1 MSELYDFFLSSYS
14 GYSRVD
20 IVLEFLAFWFGIISV
35 FFAKKQ
41 NILVY
46 PTGIICTIITTYL
59 MYKVSLFGHILVNLL
74 YTIISFF
81 GWWNWS
87 RRENNDL
94 VVKVSKF
101 TSNDLSKSL
110 LIFFFIVFVAYFAH
124 DFFANN
130 FEYKLKELL
139 DIFTSGIFVTAMW
152 LMANKKL
159 ENWIL
164 WIIGNV
170 ITIPL
175 YLFSYKIILSIQYV
189 IFTILAIQA
198 YIEWKKSLSK

>member
-1 MSELYDFFLSSYS
+1 MGEVYDFFLSSYS
-14 GYSRVD
+14 NHSRID

-35 FFAKKQ
+35 VFAKKQ

-46 PTGIICTIITTYL
+46 PTGIICTVITMYL
-59 MYKVSLFGHILVNLL
+59 MYKVSLLGHILVNLL

-101 TSNDLSKSL
+101 TSNDLTKSL

-124 DFFANN
+124 DFFATN
-130 FEYKLKELL
+130 FEGQIKEL
-139 DIFTSGIFVTAMW
+139 DILTSGIFVTAMW

-175 YLFSYKIILSIQYV
+175 YLSSDKIILSIQYI

>member
-1 MSELYDFFLSSYS
+1 MGEVYDFFLSSYS
-14 GYSRVD
+14 DYSRVD
-20 IVLEFLAFWFGIISV
+20 ILLEFLAFWFGIISV
-35 FFAKKQ
+35 VFAKKQ

-46 PTGIICTIITTYL
+46 PTGIICTLITMYL
-59 MYKVSLFGHILVNLL
+59 MYKVSLLGHILVNLL

-101 TSNDLSKSL
+101 TSNDLTKSL

-124 DFFANN
+124 DFFATN
-130 FEYKLKELL
+130 FEGQIKEL
-139 DIFTSGIFVTAMW
+139 DILTSGIFVTAMW

-175 YLFSYKIILSIQYV
+175 YLSSDKIILSIQYV
-189 IFTILAIQA
+189 IFTILAVQA

>member
-1 MSELYDFFLSSYS
+1 MGEVYDFFLSSYS
-14 GYSRVD
+14 DYSRVD

-35 FFAKKQ
+35 VFAKKQ

-46 PTGIICTIITTYL
+46 PTGIICTVITMYL
-59 MYKVSLFGHILVNLL
+59 MYKVSLLGHIIVNLL

-101 TSNDLSKSL
+101 TSNDLTKSL
-110 LIFFFIVFVAYFAH
+110 LIFVYIVFVAYFAH
-124 DFFANN
+124 DFFATN
-130 FEYKLKELL
+130 FEGQIKEL
-139 DIFTSGIFVTAMW
+139 DILTSGIFVTAMW

-175 YLFSYKIILSIQYV
+175 YLSSDKIILSIQYV

>member
-1 MSELYDFFLSSYS
+1 MGEVYDFFLSSYS
-14 GYSRVD
+14 NHSRID

-35 FFAKKQ
+35 VFAKKQ

-46 PTGIICTIITTYL
+46 PTGIICTIITMYL
-59 MYKVSLFGHILVNLL
+59 MYKVSLLGHILVNLL

-124 DFFANN
+124 DFFATN
-130 FEYKLKELL
+130 FEGQIKEL
-139 DIFTSGIFVTAMW
+139 DILTSGIFVTAMW

-164 WIIGNV
+164 WIIGNL

-175 YLFSYKIILSIQYV
+175 YLSSDKIILSIQYV
-189 IFTILAIQA
+189 IFTILAVQA

>member
-1 MSELYDFFLSSYS
+1 MGEVYDFFLSSYS
-14 GYSRVD
+14 NYSRVD

-35 FFAKKQ
+35 VYAKKQ

-46 PTGIICTIITTYL
+46 PTGVICTIITMYL
-59 MYKVSLFGHILVNLL
+59 MYKVSLLGHILVNLI

-101 TSNDLSKSL
+101 TSNDLTKSL

-124 DFFANN
+124 DFFATN
-130 FEYKLKELL
+130 FDGQIKEL
-139 DIFTSGIFVTAMW
+139 DILTSGIFVTAMW

-175 YLFSYKIILSIQYV
+175 YISSDKIILSIQYV

>member
-1 MSELYDFFLSSYS
+1 MGEVCDFFLSSYS
-14 GYSRVD
+14 DYSRID
-20 IVLEFLAFWFGIISV
+20 IVLEFLAFWLGIISV
-35 FFAKKQ
+35 VFAKKQ

-46 PTGIICTIITTYL
+46 PTGIICTIITMYL
-59 MYKVSLFGHILVNLL
+59 MYKVSLLGHILVNLL

-101 TSNDLSKSL
+101 TSNDLTKSL
-110 LIFFFIVFVAYFAH
+110 LIFFFIVFVAYFVH
-124 DFFANN
+124 DFFATN
-130 FEYKLKELL
+130 FEGQIKEL
-139 DIFTSGIFVTAMW
+139 DILTSGIFVTAMW

-175 YLFSYKIILSIQYV
+175 YLSSDKIILSIQYI
-189 IFTILAIQA
+189 IFTILAVQA
-198 YIEWKKSLSK
+198 YIEWKKNLSK

>member
-1 MSELYDFFLSSYS
+1 MGEVYDFFINSYS
-14 GYSRVD
+14 DYSRVD
-20 IVLEFLAFWFGIISV
+20 IVLEFFAFWFGIISV
-35 FFAKKQ
+35 VFAKKQ

-46 PTGIICTIITTYL
+46 PTGIICTIITMYL
-59 MYKVSLFGHILVNLL
+59 MYKVSLLGHILVNLL

-110 LIFFFIVFVAYFAH
+110 LIFFFIVFTAYLAH
-124 DFFANN
+124 DFFATD
-130 FEYKLKELL
+130 FEGQIKEL

-152 LMANKKL
+152 LMANKKI
-159 ENWIL
+159 EHWIF
-164 WIIGNV
+164 WIIGNL
-170 ITIPL
+170 ISIPL
-175 YLFSYKIILSIQYV
+175 YFVKGLGFSSIQFT
-189 IFTILAIQA
+189 IFLILAIIG
-198 YIEWKKSLSK
+198 YMEWKKNLIK

>member
-1 MSELYDFFLSSYS
+1 MGEVYDFFLSSYS
-14 GYSRVD
+14 NYSRVD

-35 FFAKKQ
+35 VFAKKQ

-46 PTGIICTIITTYL
+46 PTGIICTIITMYL
-59 MYKVSLFGHILVNLL
+59 MYKVSLLGHILVNLL

-101 TSNDLSKSL
+101 TSNDLTKSL

-124 DFFANN
+124 DFFATN
-130 FEYKLKELL
+130 FEGQIKEL
-139 DIFTSGIFVTAMW
+139 DILTSGIFVTAMW

-175 YLFSYKIILSIQYV
+175 YLSSDKIILSIQYV

>member
-1 MSELYDFFLSSYS
+1 MGEVYDFFLSSYYD
-14 GYSRVD
+14 YSRVD
-20 IVLEFLAFWFGIISV
+20 IILEFLAFWFGIISV
-35 FFAKKQ
+35 VFAKKQ

-46 PTGIICTIITTYL
+46 PTGIICTIITMYL
-59 MYKVSLFGHILVNLL
+59 MYKVSLLGHILVNLL

-101 TSNDLSKSL
+101 TSNDLTKSL

-124 DFFANN
+124 DFFATN
-130 FEYKLKELL
+130 FEGQIKEL
-139 DIFTSGIFVTAMW
+139 DILTSGIFVTAMW

-175 YLFSYKIILSIQYV
+175 YLSSDKIILSIQYV
-189 IFTILAIQA
+189 IFTILAVQA

>member
-1 MSELYDFFLSSYS
+1 MGEVYDFFLSSYS
-14 GYSRVD
+14 NHSRID

-35 FFAKKQ
+35 VFAKKQ

-46 PTGIICTIITTYL
+46 PTGIICTIITMYL
-59 MYKVSLFGHILVNLL
+59 MYKVSLLGHILVNLL

-101 TSNDLSKSL
+101 TYNDLTKSL

-124 DFFANN
+124 DFFATN
-130 FEYKLKELL
+130 FEGQIKEL
-139 DIFTSGIFVTAMW
+139 DILTSGIFVTAMW

-175 YLFSYKIILSIQYV
+175 YLSSDKIILSMQYV
-189 IFTILAIQA
+189 IFTILAVQA

>member
-35 FFAKKQ
+35 VFAKKQ

-130 FEYKLKELL
+130 FEYQLKELL

>member
-1 MSELYDFFLSSYS
+1 MGEVYDFFLSSYS

-20 IVLEFLAFWFGIISV
+20 IFLEFLAFWFGIISV
-35 FFAKKQ
+35 VFAKKQ

-46 PTGIICTIITTYL
+46 PTGIICTIITMYL
-59 MYKVSLFGHILVNLL
+59 MYKVSLLGHILVNLL

-87 RRENNDL
+87 RKENNDL

-101 TSNDLSKSL
+101 TSNDLTKSL
-110 LIFFFIVFVAYFAH
+110 LIFFFILFVAYFAH
-124 DFFANN
+124 DFFATN
-130 FEYKLKELL
+130 FEGQIKEL
-139 DIFTSGIFVTAMW
+139 DILTSGIFVTAMW

-175 YLFSYKIILSIQYV
+175 YLSSDKIILSIQYV

-198 YIEWKKSLSK
+198 YIQWKKSLSK

>member
-1 MSELYDFFLSSYS
+1 MGEVYDFFLSSYS
-14 GYSRVD
+14 DYSRID

-35 FFAKKQ
+35 VFAKKQ

-46 PTGIICTIITTYL
+46 PTGIICTIITMYL
-59 MYKVSLFGHILVNLL
+59 MYKVSLLGHILVNLL

-101 TSNDLSKSL
+101 TYNDLTKSL

-124 DFFANN
+124 DFFATN
-130 FEYKLKELL
+130 FEGQIKEL
-139 DIFTSGIFVTAMW
+139 DILTSGIFVTAMW

-175 YLFSYKIILSIQYV
+175 YLSSDKIILSIQYI
-189 IFTILAIQA
+189 IFTILAVQA

>member
-1 MSELYDFFLSSYS
+1 MGEVYDFFLSSYS
-14 GYSRVD
+14 DYSMID

-35 FFAKKQ
+35 VFAKKQ

-46 PTGIICTIITTYL
+46 PTGIICTIITMYL
-59 MYKVSLFGHILVNLL
+59 MYKVSLLGHILVNLL

-101 TSNDLSKSL
+101 TYNDLTKSL

-124 DFFANN
+124 DFFATN
-130 FEYKLKELL
+130 FEGQIKEL
-139 DIFTSGIFVTAMW
+139 DILTSGIFVTAMW

-175 YLFSYKIILSIQYV
+175 YLSSDKIILSIQYV
-189 IFTILAIQA
+189 IFTILAVQA
-198 YIEWKKSLSK
+198 YIEWNKSLSK

>member
-1 MSELYDFFLSSYS
+1 MGEVYDFFLSSYS
-14 GYSRVD
+14 GYSKVD

-35 FFAKKQ
+35 VFAKKQ

-46 PTGIICTIITTYL
+46 PTGIICTIITMYI
-59 MYKVSLFGHILVNLL
+59 MYKVSLLGHILVNLL

-87 RRENNDL
+87 RRENNEL

-101 TSNDLSKSL
+101 TSNDLTKSL

-124 DFFANN
+124 DFFATN
-130 FEYKLKELL
+130 FEGQIKEL
-139 DIFTSGIFVTAMW
+139 DILTSGIFVTAMW

-175 YLFSYKIILSIQYV
+175 YLSSDKIILSIQYI

>member
-1 MSELYDFFLSSYS
+1 MGEVYDFFLNSYS
-14 GYSRVD
+14 DYSRID

-35 FFAKKQ
+35 VFAKKQ

-46 PTGIICTIITTYL
+46 PTGIICTIITMYL
-59 MYKVSLFGHILVNLL
+59 MYKVSLLGHIIVNLL

-124 DFFANN
+124 DFFATN
-130 FEYKLKELL
+130 FEGQIKEL
-139 DIFTSGIFVTAMW
+139 DILTSGIFVTAMW

-175 YLFSYKIILSIQYV
+175 YLSSDKIILSIQYV

>member
-1 MSELYDFFLSSYS
+1 MGEVYDFFLSSYS
-14 GYSRVD
+14 DYSRVD

-35 FFAKKQ
+35 VFAKKQ

-46 PTGIICTIITTYL
+46 PTGIICTIITMYL
-59 MYKVSLFGHILVNLL
+59 MYKVSLLGHILVNLL

-101 TSNDLSKSL
+101 TYNDLTKSL
-110 LIFFFIVFVAYFAH
+110 LIFFFIVFIAYFAH
-124 DFFANN
+124 NFFATN
-130 FEYKLKELL
+130 FEGQIKEL
-139 DIFTSGIFVTAMW
+139 DILTSGIFVTAMW

-175 YLFSYKIILSIQYV
+175 YLSSDKIILSIQYV
-189 IFTILAIQA
+189 IFTILAVQA
-198 YIEWKKSLSK
+198 NIEWNKSLSK

>member
-1 MSELYDFFLSSYS
+1 MGEVYDFFLSSYS
-14 GYSRVD
+14 DHSRID

-35 FFAKKQ
+35 VFAKKQ

-46 PTGIICTIITTYL
+46 PTGIICTIITMYL
-59 MYKVSLFGHILVNLL
+59 MYKVSLLGHILVNLL

-87 RRENNDL
+87 RKENNDL

-124 DFFANN
+124 DFFATN
-130 FEYKLKELL
+130 FEGQIKEL
-139 DIFTSGIFVTAMW
+139 DILTSGIFVTAMW

-175 YLFSYKIILSIQYV
+175 YLSSDKIILSIQYV

>member
-1 MSELYDFFLSSYS
+1 MGEVYDFFLNSYS
-14 GYSRVD
+14 DYSRVD
-20 IVLEFLAFWFGIISV
+20 IILEFLAFWFGIISV
-35 FFAKKQ
+35 VFAKKQ

-46 PTGIICTIITTYL
+46 PTGIICTIITMFL
-59 MYKVSLFGHILVNLL
+59 MYKVSLLGHILVNLL

-87 RRENNDL
+87 RKENNDL

-101 TSNDLSKSL
+101 TSNDLTKSL

-124 DFFANN
+124 DFFATN
-130 FEYKLKELL
+130 FEGQIKEL
-139 DIFTSGIFVTAMW
+139 DILTSGIFVTAMW

-175 YLFSYKIILSIQYV
+175 YLSSDKIILSIQYV

>member
-1 MSELYDFFLSSYS
+1 MGELYDFFVNSYS
-14 GYSRVD
+14 TYSTLD

-35 FFAKKQ
+35 IYAKKQ

-46 PTGIICTIITTYL
+46 PTGIICTIITMYL
-59 MYKVSLFGHILVNLL
+59 MYKVSLLGHILVNLL
-74 YTIISFF
+74 YTLISLF

-87 RRENNDL
+87 RKKNDDL
-94 VVKVSKF
+94 IVKVSKF
-101 TSNDLSKSL
+101 SFSDLPKSL
-110 LIFFFIVFVAYFAH
+110 IIFFFIIAVAYIAH
-124 DFFANN
+124 DY
-130 FEYKLKELL
+130 FETDFEGQTKEL

-164 WIIGNV
+164 WIIGNI

-175 YLFSYKIILSIQYV
+175 YLSSDKIILSIQYV

-198 YIEWKKSLSK
+198 YIQWKKSLSK

>member
-1 MSELYDFFLSSYS
+1 MGEVYDFFLSSYS
-14 GYSRVD
+14 DYSSID
-20 IVLEFLAFWFGIISV
+20 IILEFLAFWFGIISV
-35 FFAKKQ
+35 VFAKKQ

-46 PTGIICTIITTYL
+46 PTGIICTIITMYL
-59 MYKVSLFGHILVNLL
+59 MYKVSLLGHILVNLL

-101 TSNDLSKSL
+101 TYNDLTKSL
-110 LIFFFIVFVAYFAH
+110 LIFFFIVFIAYFAH
-124 DFFANN
+124 NFFATN
-130 FEYKLKELL
+130 FEGQIKEL
-139 DIFTSGIFVTAMW
+139 DILTSGIFVTAMW

-175 YLFSYKIILSIQYV
+175 YLSSDKIILSIQYV
-189 IFTILAIQA
+189 IFTILAVQGYIQ
-198 YIEWKKSLSK
+198 WKKSLSK

>member
-1 MSELYDFFLSSYS
+1 MGEVYDFFLSSYTD
-14 GYSRVD
+14 YSRID
-20 IVLEFLAFWFGIISV
+20 IILEFLAFWFGIISV
-35 FFAKKQ
+35 VFAKKQ

-46 PTGIICTIITTYL
+46 PTGIICTIITMYL
-59 MYKVSLFGHILVNLL
+59 MYKVSLLGHILVNLL

-101 TSNDLSKSL
+101 TSNDLTKSL

-124 DFFANN
+124 DFFATN
-130 FEYKLKELL
+130 FEGQIKEL
-139 DIFTSGIFVTAMW
+139 DILTSGIFVTAMW

-175 YLFSYKIILSIQYV
+175 YLSSDKIILSIQYV

-198 YIEWKKSLSK
+198 YIQWKKSLSK

>member
-1 MSELYDFFLSSYS
+1 MGEVYDFFLSSYS
-14 GYSRVD
+14 DYSRVD

-35 FFAKKQ
+35 VFAKKQ

-46 PTGIICTIITTYL
+46 PTGIICTIITMYL
-59 MYKVSLFGHILVNLL
+59 MYKVSLLGHILVNLL

-87 RRENNDL
+87 RKENNDL

-101 TSNDLSKSL
+101 TSNDLTKSL

-124 DFFANN
+124 DFFATN
-130 FEYKLKELL
+130 FEGQIKEL
-139 DIFTSGIFVTAMW
+139 DILTSGIFVTAMW

-175 YLFSYKIILSIQYV
+175 YLSSDKIILSIQYV
-189 IFTILAIQA
+189 IFTILAVQA

>member
-1 MSELYDFFLSSYS
+1 MGEVYDFFLSSYS
-14 GYSRVD
+14 NYSRVD

-35 FFAKKQ
+35 VYAKKQ

-46 PTGIICTIITTYL
+46 PTGVICTIITMYL
-59 MYKVSLFGHILVNLL
+59 MYKVSLLGHILVNLI

-101 TSNDLSKSL
+101 TSNDLTKSL
-110 LIFFFIVFVAYFAH
+110 LIFLFIVFVAYLAH
-124 DFFANN
+124 DFFGTN
-130 FEYKLKELL
+130 FDGQIKEL
-139 DIFTSGIFVTAMW
+139 DILTSGIFVTAMW

-164 WIIGNV
+164 WIVGNV

-175 YLFSYKIILSIQYV
+175 YLSSDKIILSIQYV
-189 IFTILAIQA
+189 IFTILAMQA

>member
-1 MSELYDFFLSSYS
+1 MGEVYDFFLSSYS
-14 GYSRVD
+14 GYSKVD

-35 FFAKKQ
+35 VFAKKQ

-46 PTGIICTIITTYL
+46 PTGIICTIITMYL
-59 MYKVSLFGHILVNLL
+59 MYKVSLLGHILVNLL
-74 YTIISFF
+74 YTIISLF

-101 TSNDLSKSL
+101 TSNDLTKSL

-124 DFFANN
+124 DFFATN
-130 FEYKLKELL
+130 FEGQIKEL
-139 DIFTSGIFVTAMW
+139 DILTSGIFVTAMW

-164 WIIGNV
+164 WIIGNL

-175 YLFSYKIILSIQYV
+175 YLSSDKIILSIQYV
-189 IFTILAIQA
+189 IFTILAVQA

>member
-1 MSELYDFFLSSYS
+1 MGEVYDFFLSSYS
-14 GYSRVD
+14 DYSRVD

-35 FFAKKQ
+35 VFAKKQ

-46 PTGIICTIITTYL
+46 PTGIICTIITMYL
-59 MYKVSLFGHILVNLL
+59 MYKVSLLGHILVNLL

-101 TSNDLSKSL
+101 TSNDFNKSL

-124 DFFANN
+124 DFFATN
-130 FEYKLKELL
+130 FEGQIKEL
-139 DIFTSGIFVTAMW
+139 DILTSGIFVTAMW

-175 YLFSYKIILSIQYV
+175 YLSSDKIILSIQYV

>member
-1 MSELYDFFLSSYS
+1 MGEVYDFFLSSYS
-14 GYSRVD
+14 DYSRID
-20 IVLEFLAFWFGIISV
+20 ILLEFLAFWFGIISV
-35 FFAKKQ
+35 VFAKKQ

-46 PTGIICTIITTYL
+46 PTGIICTIITMYL
-59 MYKVSLFGHILVNLL
+59 MYKVSLLGHILVNLL

-101 TSNDLSKSL
+101 TYNDLTKSL
-110 LIFFFIVFVAYFAH
+110 LIFFFIVFIAYFAH
-124 DFFANN
+124 NFFATN
-130 FEYKLKELL
+130 FEGQIKEL
-139 DIFTSGIFVTAMW
+139 DILTSGVFVTAMW

-175 YLFSYKIILSIQYV
+175 YLSSDKIILSIQYV
-189 IFTILAIQA
+189 IFTILAVQA
-198 YIEWKKSLSK
+198 YIEWNKSLSK

>member
-1 MSELYDFFLSSYS
+1 M
-14 GYSRVD
+14 
-20 IVLEFLAFWFGIISV
+20 
-35 FFAKKQ
+35 
-41 NILVY
+41 
-46 PTGIICTIITTYL
+46 YL
-59 MYKVSLFGHILVNLL
+59 MYKVSLLGHILVNLL

-87 RRENNDL
+87 RRENDDL

-124 DFFANN
+124 DFFETN
-130 FEYKLKELL
+130 FEGQIKEL
-139 DIFTSGIFVTAMW
+139 DILTSGIFVTAMW

-175 YLFSYKIILSIQYV
+175 YLSSDKIILSIQYV
-189 IFTILAIQA
+189 IFTILAVQA

>member
-1 MSELYDFFLSSYS
+1 MGEVYDFFLSSYS
-14 GYSRVD
+14 GYYKVD

-35 FFAKKQ
+35 VFAKKQ

-46 PTGIICTIITTYL
+46 PTGIICTIITMYL
-59 MYKVSLFGHILVNLL
+59 MYKVSLLGHILVNLL

-101 TSNDLSKSL
+101 TSNDLTKSL
-110 LIFFFIVFVAYFAH
+110 LIIFFIVFVAYFAH
-124 DFFANN
+124 DFFATN
-130 FEYKLKELL
+130 FEGQIKEL
-139 DIFTSGIFVTAMW
+139 DILTSGIFVTAMW

-175 YLFSYKIILSIQYV
+175 YLSSDKIILSIQYV

>member
-1 MSELYDFFLSSYS
+1 MGEVYDFFLSSYS
-14 GYSRVD
+14 DYSRVD
-20 IVLEFLAFWFGIISV
+20 ILLEFLAFWFGIISV
-35 FFAKKQ
+35 VFAKKQ

-46 PTGIICTIITTYL
+46 PTGIICTVITMYL
-59 MYKVSLFGHILVNLL
+59 MYKVSLLGHILVNLL

-101 TSNDLSKSL
+101 TSNDLTKSL

-124 DFFANN
+124 DFFATN
-130 FEYKLKELL
+130 FEGQIKEL
-139 DIFTSGIFVTAMW
+139 DILTSGIFVTAMW

-175 YLFSYKIILSIQYV
+175 YLSSDKIILSIQYV
-189 IFTILAIQA
+189 IFTILAVQA
-198 YIEWKKSLSK
+198 YIEWNKSLSK

>member
-1 MSELYDFFLSSYS
+1 MGELYDFFANSYS
-14 GYSRVD
+14 TYSTLD

-35 FFAKKQ
+35 IYAKKQ

-46 PTGIICTIITTYL
+46 PTGIICTIITMYL
-59 MYKVSLFGHILVNLL
+59 MYKVSLLGHILVNLL
-74 YTIISFF
+74 YTLISIF

-87 RRENNDL
+87 RKKNNDL
-94 VVKVSKF
+94 IVKVSRF
-101 TSNDLSKSL
+101 SFADLPKSL
-110 LIFFFIVFVAYFAH
+110 LIFFFIIAVAYITHDYFAT
-124 DFFANN
+124 DF
-130 FEYKLKELL
+130 EGQIKEL
-139 DIFTSGIFVTAMW
+139 DILTSGIFVTAMW

-164 WIIGNV
+164 WIIGNI

-175 YLFSYKIILSIQYV
+175 YLSSDKIILSVQYV

-198 YIEWKKSLSK
+198 YIQWKKSLSK

>member
-1 MSELYDFFLSSYS
+1 MGEVYDFFLSSYTD
-14 GYSRVD
+14 YSRID
-20 IVLEFLAFWFGIISV
+20 IILEFLAFWFGIISV
-35 FFAKKQ
+35 VFAKKQ

-46 PTGIICTIITTYL
+46 PTGIICTIITMYL
-59 MYKVSLFGHILVNLL
+59 MYKVSLLGHILVNLL

-101 TSNDLSKSL
+101 TSNDLTKSL

-124 DFFANN
+124 DFFATN
-130 FEYKLKELL
+130 FEGQIKEL
-139 DIFTSGIFVTAMW
+139 DILTSGIFVTAMW

-175 YLFSYKIILSIQYV
+175 YLSSDKIILSIQYV

>member
-1 MSELYDFFLSSYS
+1 MGEVYDFFLSSYS
-14 GYSRVD
+14 NHSRID

-35 FFAKKQ
+35 VFAKKQ

-46 PTGIICTIITTYL
+46 PTGIICTIITMYL
-59 MYKVSLFGHILVNLL
+59 MYKVSLLGHILVNLL
-74 YTIISFF
+74 YTLISFF

-101 TSNDLSKSL
+101 TSNDLTKSL

-124 DFFANN
+124 DFFATN
-130 FEYKLKELL
+130 FEGQIKEL

-175 YLFSYKIILSIQYV
+175 YLSSDKIILSIQYV
-189 IFTILAIQA
+189 IFTILAVQA

>member
-1 MSELYDFFLSSYS
+1 MGEVYDFFLSSYS
-14 GYSRVD
+14 DYSRVD
-20 IVLEFLAFWFGIISV
+20 IILEFLAFWFGIISV
-35 FFAKKQ
+35 VFAKKQ

-46 PTGIICTIITTYL
+46 PTGIICTIITMYL
-59 MYKVSLFGHILVNLL
+59 MYKVSLLGHILVNLL

-94 VVKVSKF
+94 VVKVSKL
-101 TSNDLSKSL
+101 TSNDLTKSL

-124 DFFANN
+124 DFFATN
-130 FEYKLKELL
+130 FEGQIKEL
-139 DIFTSGIFVTAMW
+139 DILTSGIFVTAMW

-175 YLFSYKIILSIQYV
+175 YLSSDKIILSIQYI
-189 IFTILAIQA
+189 IFTILAVQA

>member
-1 MSELYDFFLSSYS
+1 MGEVYDFFLSSYS
-14 GYSRVD
+14 NHSRID

-35 FFAKKQ
+35 VFAKKQ

-46 PTGIICTIITTYL
+46 PTGIICTIITMYL
-59 MYKVSLFGHILVNLL
+59 MYKVSLLGHILVNLL

-101 TSNDLSKSL
+101 TSSDLTKSL

-124 DFFANN
+124 DFFATN
-130 FEYKLKELL
+130 FEGQIKEL
-139 DIFTSGIFVTAMW
+139 DILTSGIFVTAMW

-175 YLFSYKIILSIQYV
+175 YLSSDKIILSIQYI
-189 IFTILAIQA
+189 IFTILAVQA

>member
-1 MSELYDFFLSSYS
+1 MGEVYDFFLNSYS
-14 GYSRVD
+14 DYSRLD
-20 IVLEFLAFWFGIISV
+20 IILEFLALWFGIISV
-35 FFAKKQ
+35 VFAKKQ

-46 PTGIICTIITTYL
+46 PTGIICTIITMYL
-59 MYKVSLFGHILVNLL
+59 MYKVSLLGHILVNLL

-87 RRENNDL
+87 RIENNDL

-101 TSNDLSKSL
+101 TSNDLTKSL

-124 DFFANN
+124 DFFATN
-130 FEYKLKELL
+130 FEGQIKEL
-139 DIFTSGIFVTAMW
+139 DILTSGIFVTAMW

-175 YLFSYKIILSIQYV
+175 YLSSDKIILSIQYI

>member
-1 MSELYDFFLSSYS
+1 MGEVYDFFLSSYS
-14 GYSRVD
+14 DYSMID

-35 FFAKKQ
+35 VFAKKQ

-46 PTGIICTIITTYL
+46 PTGIICTIITMYL
-59 MYKVSLFGHILVNLL
+59 MYKVSLLGHILVNLL

-94 VVKVSKF
+94 VVMVSKF
-101 TSNDLSKSL
+101 TYNDLTKSL

-124 DFFANN
+124 DFLATN
-130 FEYKLKELL
+130 FEGQIKEL
-139 DIFTSGIFVTAMW
+139 DILTSGIFVTAMW

-175 YLFSYKIILSIQYV
+175 YLYSDKIILSIQYI
-189 IFTILAIQA
+189 IFTILAVQA
-198 YIEWKKSLSK
+198 YIEWNKSLSK

>member
-1 MSELYDFFLSSYS
+1 MGEVYDFFLSSYS
-14 GYSRVD
+14 DYSRVD

-35 FFAKKQ
+35 VFAKKQ

-46 PTGIICTIITTYL
+46 PTGIICTIITMYL
-59 MYKVSLFGHILVNLL
+59 MYKVSLLGHILVNLL

-81 GWWNWS
+81 GWWIWS

-101 TSNDLSKSL
+101 TSNDLSMSL

-124 DFFANN
+124 DFFATN
-130 FEYKLKELL
+130 FEGQIKEL
-139 DIFTSGIFVTAMW
+139 DILTSGIFVTAMW

-175 YLFSYKIILSIQYV
+175 YLSSDKIILSIQYV

>member
-1 MSELYDFFLSSYS
+1 MVEVYDFFLSSYS

-35 FFAKKQ
+35 VFAKKQ

-46 PTGIICTIITTYL
+46 PTGIICTLITMYL
-59 MYKVSLFGHILVNLL
+59 MYKVSLLGHILVNLL
-74 YTIISFF
+74 YTIISLF

-101 TSNDLSKSL
+101 TSNDFTKSL
-110 LIFFFIVFVAYFAH
+110 LIFFIIVFVAYFAH
-124 DFFANN
+124 DFFATN
-130 FEYKLKELL
+130 FEGQIKEL
-139 DIFTSGIFVTAMW
+139 DILTSGIFVTAMW

-175 YLFSYKIILSIQYV
+175 YLSSDKIILSIQYV